1 MEPTG
6 TILDTLRAALRSPRQ
21 TIQSQ
26 VLEEGLEQYKLKQAI
41 KRGQEAKQAE
51 NRTSADSGTL
61 PPELE
66 DLSRI
71 FED

>member
-1 MEPTG
+1 MEPTD

-26 VLEEGLEQYKLKQAI
+26 ALEEGLEQYKLKQVV

-51 NRTSADSGTL
+51 IRTSAVFDTL